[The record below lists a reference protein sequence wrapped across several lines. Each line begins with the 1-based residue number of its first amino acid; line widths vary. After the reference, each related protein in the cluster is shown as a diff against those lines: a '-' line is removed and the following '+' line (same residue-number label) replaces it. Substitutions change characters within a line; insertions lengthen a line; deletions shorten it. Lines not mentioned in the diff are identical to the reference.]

1 MMKRIPKWFTKSSAT
16 LLTGLAILAGIT
28 ARLSAGTAS
37 SWGGYQPQLPSE
49 LSR

>member
-1 MMKRIPKWFTKSSAT
+1 MKRIVKWFSKNSIP
-16 LLTGLAILAGIT
+16 LLTGLAMLASVT
-28 ARLSAGTAS
+28 AHLSAGTAS